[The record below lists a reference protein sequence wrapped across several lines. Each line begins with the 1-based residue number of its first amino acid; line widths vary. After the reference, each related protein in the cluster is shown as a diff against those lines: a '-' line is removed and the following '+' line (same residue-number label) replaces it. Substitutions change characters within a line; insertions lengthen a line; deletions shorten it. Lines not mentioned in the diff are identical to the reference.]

1 MLAQAMIVQAI
12 NQGSV
17 LGFYRA
23 SQYGMKNSVGYLIK
37 RTANLVQ
44 PRMEAIFSD
53 QELTYSQWTVLMV
66 LREYAGST
74 AADLARDICHD
85 PGSLTRIIDDLE
97 SRGLVTR
104 QRSADDRRVVV
115 LTLTPKGAL
124 LLDAIIPRVVEFWN
138 GLLDGFSQADVK
150 LLIRLLGKL
159 LAAAGGQR
167 DKPVRKAARDPERA
181 RRKA

>member
-1 MLAQAMIVQAI
+1 M
-12 NQGSV
+12 
-17 LGFYRA
+17 GFYRA

-44 PRMEAIFSD
+44 PQMESIFAD

-66 LREYAGST
+66 LREFAGST

-97 SRGLVTR
+97 KRGLVTR
-104 QRSADDRRVVV
+104 QRSADDRRAVV
-115 LTLTPKGAL
+115 LTLTPKGGV

-138 GLLDGFSQADVK
+138 GLLGDFSQADVK
-150 LLIRLLGKL
+150 LLIRLLGRL
-159 LAAAGGQR
+159 LDAAGGQR
-167 DKPVRKAARDPERA
+167 DKPARKAARDPARA
-181 RRKA
+181 RRKP